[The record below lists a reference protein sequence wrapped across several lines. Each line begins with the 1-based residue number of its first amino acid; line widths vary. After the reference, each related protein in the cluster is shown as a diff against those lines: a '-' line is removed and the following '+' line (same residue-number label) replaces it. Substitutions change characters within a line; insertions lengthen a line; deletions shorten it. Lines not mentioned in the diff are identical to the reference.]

1 MDGSVSRKYGGTGLG
16 LSISKELINILGGEI
31 QVDSVEGQGSIFR
44 CLLPFEKREVKA
56 VPSYAQQQERAGIK
70 SDFLSIDPALNK
82 NPLKG
87 KCLLIV
93 DDDLKNTL
101 SLSMVLK
108 RYELGI
114 LTAENGE
121 VALQKL
127 EANPQIDLILTDLM
141 MPIKDGYETIKS
153 VKSMKKYEKLP
164 VVVLTANTAPDIRAR
179 CLNLGATDLLT
190 KPIDIERLVSLL
202 ETSLAV

>member
-1 MDGSVSRKYGGTGLG
+1 
-16 LSISKELINILGGEI
+16 
-31 QVDSVEGQGSIFR
+31 
-44 CLLPFEKREVKA
+44 
-56 VPSYAQQQERAGIK
+56 
-70 SDFLSIDPALNK
+70 
-82 NPLKG
+82 
-87 KCLLIV
+87 
-93 DDDLKNTL
+93 
-101 SLSMVLK
+101 MVLK
-108 RYELGI
+108 IYELDI

-121 VALQKL
+121 VALKKL

-141 MPIKDGYETIKS
+141 MPIKNGYGTIKS